1 MSTKQWARTQQ
12 PNTPETVI
20 DIVLE
25 LDQLASRAL
34 QSLHDRGADPTTAA
48 DTTMRITSEVYVA
61 RSIFMI
67 AAALEKIAITLSEH
81 PGMVVKDGL
90 KGPAESPSP

>member
-25 LDQLASRAL
+25 LDQLASKAL
-34 QSLHDRGADPTTAA
+34 QSLHDRGA

-67 AAALEKIAITLSEH
+67 AAALEKIAITLGEH